1 VRHIFLILL
10 AALLFSSC
18 TLTKRRYLP
27 GYALNWAH
35 KTPGTLVNKTPVLS
49 KPQITCNQAGKIA
62 TKELHKLPNV
72 SDKLRV
78 SSKTNSLN
86 TLHINKKPSIP
97 NVSVANEPFLYTHT
111 VLPGDT
117 NNPHFFTGDEQG
129 DDHARYSLT
138 FGILSIAIPAL
149 TYMILFV
156 IAISSGGSFTTSL
169 TIAIILFLLGILA
182 GLFFSVMAYIQGNKA
197 IKEINAYPDI
207 YEGKGKAIWGMV
219 LASILPILLVVYLII
234 KH

>member
-1 VRHIFLILL
+1 M
-10 AALLFSSC
+10 
-18 TLTKRRYLP
+18 P

-35 KTPGTLVNKTPVLS
+35 KTPRTYINKTPVLS
-49 KPQITCNQAGKIA
+49 KQQTIYTQQDKISA
-62 TKELHKLPNV
+62 KESPKLPNI
-72 SDKLRV
+72 SDKFAV
-78 SSKTNSLN
+78 PSKTNSLN
-86 TLHINKKPSIP
+86 ALQIKKPSLP
-97 NVSVANEPFLYTHT
+97 SVSVTNEPLLYTPT

-117 NNPHFFTGDEQG
+117 NNLHFFTGDEQG

-149 TYMILFV
+149 MYMILFV

-197 IKEINAYPDI
+197 IKEINADPDI
-207 YEGKGKAIWGMV
+207 YEGKGKAIWGMI
-219 LASILPILLVVYLII
+219 LASILPVLLVVYLII